1 MSSTLTVTNL
11 TATNLTDGGG
21 TTSTFANINQG
32 HSKAWVNFNGSGT
45 IAARDSHNVAS
56 LTDNST
62 GDYSVNYTNNFA
74 NDDYCGG
81 GSSSYADGSPDANA
95 GIVAPSRHLPNV
107 AFTTSS
113 SRLVTVLQTSTQSQF
128 FDNAIVCWDVKG
140 DLA

>member
-1 MSSTLTVTNL
+1 MSTLKVTNIQATGE
-11 TATNLTDGGG
+11 TASRPVSGVAG
-21 TTSTFANINQG
+21 
-32 HSKAWVNFNGSGT
+32 AWVNFNGSGT
-45 IAARDSHNVAS
+45 IATRDSHNVAS

>member
-1 MSSTLTVTNL
+1 MSTIKVTNIQATGE
-11 TATNLTDGGG
+11 TATRAVSGV
-21 TTSTFANINQG
+21 AA
-32 HSKAWVNFNGSGT
+32 AWVNFNGSGT
-45 IAARDSHNVAS
+45 IATRDSHNVAS

-62 GDYSVNYTNNFA
+62 GDYSVNYVNNFA

-95 GIVAPSRHLPNV
+95 GIVAPSRHSPNV

>member
-1 MSSTLTVTNL
+1 MSTLKVTNIQATGE
-11 TATNLTDGGG
+11 TASRAVSGVAG
-21 TTSTFANINQG
+21 
-32 HSKAWVNFNGSGT
+32 AWVNFNGSGT
-45 IAARDSHNVAS
+45 IATRDSHNVAS

-81 GSSSYADGSPDANA
+81 GSSSLADNAPDANA
-95 GIVAPSRHLPNV
+95 GIVAPSRHSPSI

-113 SRLVTVLQTSTQSQF
+113 SRLVTVLQTSSQTQF